1 MINSWRWFGPSDP
14 VSLTEI
20 KQAGVTDIVTA
31 LHHVRCGDLWT
42 VEEIQE
48 RQQVIA
54 AAGMVWSVVESV
66 AIHESIKTRSDDFK
80 SYIATYKQC
89 LKNLASCGIQT
100 ICYNFMPIL
109 DWTRSELNKELEDG
123 GKVLFCNMDAVA
135 AFELFI
141 LKREGAEATYSPV
154 EIEGAKKYFSAL
166 DEVGIQELSDSILLG
181 LPGTVDDFSVED
193 FRAELT
199 KYDGIDDAQL
209 RQNMYDFLNEISPL
223 CDELNV
229 KMAIHPD
236 DPPRPIFGLPRIMS
250 CAEDVAQMYREC
262 PSKNIGLTLCT
273 GSFGGS
279 KDNNPA
285 AIFEQYAERIYFAHF
300 RNVTFNEE
308 NEKSFFESNHLTGQV
323 DMARAMMALIQEEA
337 RRGECIPVRPDHGKL
352 MESDEGKGSY
362 SGYSGMG
369 RMLGLAELRGLEF
382 GLKAGLSK

>member
-42 VEEIQE
+42 VEEIKARQE
-48 RQQVIA
+48 EVQ

-66 AIHESIKTRSDDFK
+66 AVHEDIKTRSGDFE

-89 LKNLASCGIQT
+89 MKNLAACGIKI

-141 LKREGAEATYSPV
+141 LKREGAEATYSTK
-154 EIEGAKKYFSAL
+154 EITDAKAYFDKL
-166 DEVGIQELSDSILLG
+166 DAVGIQELSDSILLG

-193 FRAELT
+193 FRVEL
-199 KYDGIDDAQL
+199 KRYNGIDDAKL
-209 RQNMYDFLNEISPL
+209 RQNMYSFLNEISPL
-223 CDELNV
+223 CDELGV

-279 KDNNPA
+279 KANNPA
-285 AIFEQYAERIYFAHF
+285 AIFEQFAERIYFVHF

-308 NEKSFFESNHLTGQV
+308 NEKSFYESNHLTGQV
-323 DMARAMMALIQEEA
+323 DMARAMMALITEES
-337 RRGECIPVRPDHGKL
+337 RRGSCIPVRPDHGKL
-352 MESDEGKGSY
+352 MQGDEGKGSY

-382 GLKAGLSK
+382 GLKFLQK